1 MRDWKQTTFTLILL
15 ALSTSIH
22 WNIVICHA
30 DEVALTP
37 PSLES
42 EHAVTSEHSILPTQW
57 TIAMAELPLKAEQLE
72 TTPEEVEKP
81 SPPQMQM
88 IAELNKVPD
97 ATVMVA
103 PLEPNTSYVLRTVYN
118 KQLQEAGFYINNQ
131 EIFRFRS
138 KLGFLTPYLRSKQ
151 VQNRLQEY
159 AKEGLRY
166 QDVHLKRQ
174 AEGDYNLMMGKNVL
188 TIIDENTA
196 RSAHMP
202 LDNLAKLWLKQLR
215 MALGEKP
222 VLEDVASNL
231 KASGRFIAK
240 GVASWY
246 GPGFHGRRAADGSRF
261 NMYAMTAAH
270 KSLPFGT
277 RVRVTNEH
285 NGKSCVV
292 KITDRGPYSH
302 NRVIDLSKAAAT
314 AIGSVSSGVAKVKLE
329 VLH

>member
-1 MRDWKQTTFTLILL
+1 MRDWKQTTFTLLLL

-22 WNIVICHA
+22 WNMVICHA
-30 DEVALTP
+30 DEVSVP
-37 PSLES
+37 MSSLES
-42 EHAVTSEHSILPTQW
+42 AHLILPTPLK
-57 TIAMAELPLKAEQLE
+57 IAMAELPLK
-72 TTPEEVEKP
+72 VEDAQA
-81 SPPQMQM
+81 PPQSEEEQTTSSYLQM
-88 IAELNKVPD
+88 VQELSSLPD
-97 ATVMVA
+97 RDVMVS
-103 PLEPNTSYVLRTVYN
+103 PLESNTSYVLRTVYN
-118 KQLQEAGFYINNQ
+118 KRLQEAGFYINNQ
-131 EIFRFRS
+131 EVFRFRS

-151 VQNRLQEY
+151 VQSRLQEY

-174 AEGDYNLMMGKNVL
+174 AEGDYDLMLGQNVL
-188 TIIDENTA
+188 TVIDENTA

-202 LDNLAKLWLKQLR
+202 LDHLAKLWLKQLR
-215 MALGEKP
+215 VALGEKP
-222 VLEDVASNL
+222 VVEDLASNL

-277 RVRVTNEH
+277 RVRVTNER

-302 NRVIDLSKAAAT
+302 HRVIDLSKAAAQ
-314 AIGSVSSGVAKVKLE
+314 AIGAVSSGVAKVKLE